1 MAEFT
6 VPLDL
11 PDVNILKVE
20 IDGDVKL
27 TLSIQ
32 SSLPTTKCQ
41 RCGRE
46 ISRFHGYGDWI
57 VLRHLPILGREVYIR
72 YRAKRFECRYCEGH
86 PTTTQHVVWH
96 TPNSPYTRA
105 YEDHI
110 LKTLINSTVQ
120 DVSLKEHIG
129 YDGILGIVER
139 RVASSVDWSRYRDL
153 SVLGLDEIALRKGH
167 GDFVV
172 IVSSRLSTG
181 QVVVLAVL
189 PDREKATV
197 QAFLE
202 TIPAALK
209 ATIHSVCTDMYEGYR
224 QAVEAVLAQ
233 AQVVVDRFH
242 VAQAY
247 REAADRVRK
256 DEMRRL
262 KKQLTKAEY
271 ATLKPCRHAFWKNE
285 GDLNPQE
292 RQSLERLFAYAP
304 TLRLVHMFREGL
316 RAIFERPLS
325 KAQAQVELKA
335 WMFLVREQ
343 HIDCFVPFLKTLT
356 NFFEEITNFFVH
368 RLTSGFVEG
377 LNNKIKVLKRR
388 AFGITNLT
396 HLFQRLFLDL
406 EGYQLFA

>member
-11 PDVNILKVE
+11 PDVEILKVE
-20 IDGDVKL
+20 IEGDVGL
-27 TLSIQ
+27 TLSIE

-46 ISRFHGYGDWI
+46 ISRLHGYGDWI
-57 VLRHLPILGREVYIR
+57 QLGHLPILGREVYIR
-72 YRAKRFECRYCEGH
+72 YRAKRFECPYCDGH
-86 PTTTQHVVWH
+86 PTTRQTVSWH

-105 YEDHI
+105 YENHI
-110 LKTLINSTVQ
+110 LKALINSTLQ
-120 DVSLKEHIG
+120 DVSRKEQVG
-129 YDGILGIVER
+129 YDGIEGIVER
-139 RVASSVDWSRYRDL
+139 RIASRVEWSRYSDL
-153 SVLGLDEIALRKGH
+153 SVLGLDEIALTKGH

-189 PDREKATV
+189 PNREKATV

-202 TIPAALK
+202 SIPAGLK

-224 QAVEAVLAQ
+224 QAVETVLAE
-233 AQVVVDRFH
+233 AHVVVDRFH
-242 VAQAY
+242 VTKLY
-247 REAADRVRK
+247 RQAADKVRQT
-256 DEMRRL
+256 EMKRL
-262 KKQLTKAEY
+262 KKSLPKAEY
-271 ATLKPCRHAFWKNE
+271 ATLNPCRHAFWKNAV
-285 GDLNPQE
+285 DLTSQE
-292 RQSLERLFAYAP
+292 RQALEQLFAYAP
-304 TLRLVHMFREGL
+304 NLRLIHVFREGL

-325 KAQAQVELKA
+325 KAQAQDELKT

-343 HIDCFVPFLKTLT
+343 HIDCFEPFLKTLT
-356 NFFEEITNFFVH
+356 NFFNEITNFLVH

-396 HLFQRLFLDL
+396 HLFQRLVLDL
-406 EGYQLFA
+406 EGYQLLA